1 MRKFKIYLLSFLLFA
16 YCGASEV
23 SVQEVAEDTTT
34 STTSTSTTSTTTTVV
49 EPIEVLEPIEENL
62 NEYGQEILVMGPE
75 MKEQFDELISFV
87 EKRTGL
93 KFSEYP
99 KYELYTLEGYRD
111 YSVASYL
118 DYFEEDYEE
127 GEWERAVL
135 SEQMWG
141 LTTMGP
147 DELKD
152 LYVTFQRCASSGSYN
167 LEDKT
172 LRIPI
177 KRNQNKFN
185 LFEQSVLIHELTHTL
200 QGQVIDLSGW
210 YNEMKDA
217 DGFSDY
223 YGRRSIMEGQADL
236 IQERWESGLDSYDR
250 QTMQSQYPAGCGV
263 TLPPYMYIPF
273 DLYYGFGPIV
283 VKGLYENGGMEA
295 INDALYLL
303 PTGEEIYKRSN
314 TLTSEPYQE
323 VEINDLEIEG
333 YSLIDE
339 GTIDSLDIV
348 YLLQGNTG
356 IPDTPIK
363 AAIGLGGGA
372 WKDYV
377 DSRGALFMSLKISG
391 DNVTELNEIHDAFID
406 WAERQDRFQEFIGG
420 DWAGKL
426 FIGETSF
433 WIDNDGDYVR
443 MILALDNNLLKE
455 VLSDCSSAPCKQDF

>member
-1 MRKFKIYLLSFLLFA
+1 MRKFIIYLLTFLLFS
-16 YCGASEV
+16 YCATNEETV
-23 SVQEVAEDTTT
+23 EEDTTT
-34 STTSTSTTSTTTTVV
+34 TTSTTTTIY
-49 EPIEVLEPIEENL
+49 IEVLEAVPEEEAVL
-62 NEYGQEILVMGPE
+62 NEYGQEILEIGPE

-118 DYFEEDYEE
+118 DYLEEDFEE
-127 GEWERAVL
+127 GEWERAAL

-141 LTTMGP
+141 LTTLSA

-177 KRNQNKFN
+177 KKNQKKFN
-185 LFEQSVLIHELTHTL
+185 LFEQSVLVHELTHTL
-200 QGQVIDLSGW
+200 QGQVVDLSGW

-217 DGFSDY
+217 DDFSDY

-250 QTMQSQYPAGCGV
+250 QTMQSQYPPSCGV

-273 DLYYGFGPIV
+273 DLYYGYGSIV

-295 INDALYLL
+295 INDALSLL

-339 GTIDSLDIV
+339 GTLDSLDLV

-356 IPDTPIK
+356 IQGPPIQ

-391 DNVTELNEIHDAFID
+391 DNVNELNEIHDAFID
-406 WAERQDRFQEFIGG
+406 WAESQDRFQEFIGG
-420 DWAGKL
+420 DWTGKL

-443 MILALDNNLLKE
+443 MMLALDNNLLKE